1 MNGSD
6 EKYPNFNPYKPEKLQ
21 KVKFSF
27 LNENGKP
34 LLEGYLRGCIT
45 SKIITDKEFGKFLEK
60 LDDIEW

>member
-1 MNGSD
+1 MKMAN
-6 EKYPNFNPYKPEKLQ
+6 
-21 KVKFSF
+21 
-27 LNENGKP
+27 P